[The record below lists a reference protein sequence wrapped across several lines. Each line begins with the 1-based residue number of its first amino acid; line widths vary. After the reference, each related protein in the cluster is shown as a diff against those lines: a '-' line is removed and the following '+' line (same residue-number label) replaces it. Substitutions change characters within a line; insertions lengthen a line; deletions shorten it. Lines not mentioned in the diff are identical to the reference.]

1 MSVNHSNGKA
11 SKQNIN
17 NTKLGGMRTGTKS
30 VKPGSVSVIDFGDNP
45 QPVKGDPF
53 APRAPRIYR
62 DSNG

>member
-17 NTKLGGMRTGTKS
+17 NTKLGGMRTGTKGI
-30 VKPGSVSVIDFGDNP
+30 KPSPVSLMDFGNNP

-53 APRAPRIYR
+53 APRAPRIYG
-62 DSNG
+62 DSK